1 MFKQLLMLRAA
12 DERGENP
19 YFGSPLRRTR
29 TLLVDPRQWPH
40 TFSIVHPRRTLL
52 LLLLL
57 LLLLDCL
64 KHGLAHALVSESA
77 SSMPWRINGVRRL
90 CPDDQR
96 LGSPLEP
103 SDVSDER
110 SSHARSRLSE
120 P

>member
-29 TLLVDPRQWPH
+29 TLLVDPRQWLH

-77 SSMPWRINGVRRL
+77 SSMPWRINGVDRPTALPRRSEAR
-90 CPDDQR
+90 Q
-96 LGSPLEP
+96 
-103 SDVSDER
+103 
-110 SSHARSRLSE
+110 SSRAV
-120 P
+120 